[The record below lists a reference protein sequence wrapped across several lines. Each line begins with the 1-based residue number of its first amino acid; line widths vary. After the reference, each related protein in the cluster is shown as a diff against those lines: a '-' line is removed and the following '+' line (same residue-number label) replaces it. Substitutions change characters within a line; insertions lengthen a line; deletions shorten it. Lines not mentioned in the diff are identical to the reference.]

1 MDDKIKAAFDAV
13 HADEKLKSKTRSFIA
28 QKTHGYTARRAF
40 NYRRILPAA
49 AVACF
54 ALVIFARF
62 MLYFTPTARICIDI
76 NPSLELGINR
86 FNKVVS
92 VEPLNDDGKKLAE
105 SLDIKFVGYDEALQ
119 KILENKSIE
128 AILSDNE
135 VMTVTVV
142 ETNTPQS
149 ADILSEIRSCVKN
162 YGNVFCHSA
171 SSEEVSAAHELE
183 LPCGKYR
190 AFLELQVLDP
200 DITADEVRNMT
211 MRQIRELIAE
221 LSGYSDNESSVTVGG
236 DEHHG
241 NSGNESSTTVADNGH
256 HGNGHEHN
264 HTG

>member
-1 MDDKIKAAFDAV
+1 MDDKIKAAFGAV
-13 HADEKLKSKTRSFIA
+13 YADEELKSKTRSFIA
-28 QKTHGYTARRAF
+28 QKSHGYTARRAL
-40 NYRRILPAA
+40 NYRSILPAA

-54 ALVIFARF
+54 ALILFARF

-128 AILSDNE
+128 AMLSDNE

-149 ADILSEIRSCVKN
+149 VDILSEVRACVKD
-162 YGNVFCHSA
+162 YDNVYCHSA

-190 AFLELQVLDP
+190 VFLELQALDP
-200 DITADEVRNMT
+200 DITAEEVRDMT

-221 LSGYSDNESSVTVGG
+221 LSGNGDNESSVTV
-236 DEHHG
+236 
-241 NSGNESSTTVADNGH
+241 SGNGQNGENEGSATVDGNGH
-256 HGNGHEHN
+256 HGNGHEHD

>member
-1 MDDKIKAAFDAV
+1 MDDKIKAAFGAV
-13 HADEKLKSKTRSFIA
+13 HADEKLKSKTRTFIA
-28 QKTHGYTARRAF
+28 QKTRGYKVRRASS
-40 NYRRILPAA
+40 YRGILPAA
-49 AVACF
+49 AAVCF
-54 ALVIFARF
+54 ALVLFARF

-86 FNKVVS
+86 FNKVIS

-119 KILENKSIE
+119 KILENKGIE
-128 AILSDNE
+128 AMLSDNG

-149 ADILSEIRSCVKN
+149 ADILSEVRSCVRD
-162 YGNVFCHSA
+162 YDNVYCHSA

-190 AFLELQVLDP
+190 AFLELQALDP
-200 DITADEVRNMT
+200 DITAEEVRNMT

-221 LSGYSDNESSVTVGG
+221 LSENSDNESSVTVDDDENHGNSDNESSTTIGG

-241 NSGNESSTTVADNGH
+241 IGH
-256 HGNGHEHN
+256 VHD
-264 HTG
+264 HT